1 MKIDAKGLLV
11 SALIVLAATGPALA
25 QTPDQMKMAYN
36 SARNQLGVVQYCKE
50 KGFADADTISTQQK
64 MMGLIPKPADTKEG
78 DAAEALGKKGTISS
92 MDTTQELEAAAKAQN
107 SSVEKVCQAPL
118 FPSSNPTTGG
128 DGLPA

>member
-1 MKIDAKGLLV
+1 MKIDVQGLLV
-11 SALIVLAATGPALA
+11 SALVVLAATGPALA

-50 KGFADADTISTQQK
+50 KGFADADTISMQQK

-92 MDTTQELEAAAKAQN
+92 MGTTQELEAAAKAQN
-107 SSVEKVCQAPL
+107 SSVEKVCQAL
-118 FPSSNPTTGG
+118 SSAIKQAGAS
-128 DGLPA
+128 LPK